1 MTTATASTTSPAG
14 PLVLADPAGTV
25 RLARWTGA
33 AYLAL
38 GVTGV
43 VGILALAPQ
52 LTAADPAATLAAL
65 RANDALARAVIA
77 MELGVVISQA
87 LAAVW
92 FWRLFSAL
100 GRTADGVAALPVGLV
115 NALADPDGPRRPD
128 QWPDAGGTGLAARR
142 RRGRLRA
149 QRLRRP
155 RGGRGTCLAR
165 GRPDPAGDGRRVLD
179 DRLPARCRRPA
190 DRRSLS
196 AAAGVRRSPGSGPGA
211 TSSAHSRAWSCSTPR

>member
-100 GRTADGVAALPVGLV
+100 GRTADGVAVLAFGLV
-115 NALADPDGPRRPD
+115 NAVAILGSVAARAVALAVAADP
-128 QWPDAGGTGLAARR
+128 ALAP
-142 RRGRLRA
+142 G
-149 QRLRRP
+149 
-155 RGGRGTCLAR
+155 
-165 GRPDPAGDGRRVLD
+165 
-179 DRLPARCRRPA
+179 A
-190 DRRSLS
+190 D
-196 AAAGVRRSPGSGPGA
+196 AAAAVALAQEASTQLWAVGA
-211 TSSAHSRAWSCSTPR
+211 